1 MPRDRRQPAV
11 IDRPKLR
18 RTIISVV
25 EPTEMRDGDDIAGA
39 LLHQARRWRI
49 PVESH
54 VRTRLVVV
62 GRVAA
67 KYTDQM
73 TFAEG
78 DDVVS
83 ALPADGA
90 DHTLSKRI
98 VPWGLL
104 GADDFLDAEYS
115 HLLPKGVAVDGV
127 TVTVEVLRLGTVA
140 REGFDDL

>member
-1 MPRDRRQPAV
+1 
-11 IDRPKLR
+11 
-18 RTIISVV
+18 
-25 EPTEMRDGDDIAGA
+25 MRDGDDIALA

-90 DHTLSKRI
+90 DHALSKRI
-98 VPWGLL
+98 LPWGLP
-104 GADDFLDAEYS
+104 GADDFLDAERG
-115 HLLPKGVAVDGV
+115 HLLRDDVAVDRVAV
-127 TVTVEVLRLGTVA
+127 TVKVLRLGTVA
-140 REGFDDL
+140 REGFDEL